1 MNKRA
6 YRALSVLLSL
16 SLATAAFADEV
27 DWPYYGADQ
36 GGTRYT
42 PADQI
47 NRDNFD
53 QLRVIWRYRPRD
65 QQIYETA
72 RANRSRDRDRGRGR
86 GDRRRGGLRFS
97 NNRGTPL
104 AVNGVL
110 YYGSPYNVLSAV
122 DGQSG
127 EELWAFDPESWKAP
141 STFLGNS
148 RGVSYWT
155 DGEVERVFLATSTA
169 HLYSI
174 DAKTG
179 IPDPNFG
186 EGGRVDLGALLR
198 RPLSEEERRSYGVTA
213 PPVVCRDVVAVGS
226 AIVDAL
232 FRPPPEYMPPGDVQ
246 AFDVRTGEKVW
257 EFHTIPQEGEYGN
270 ETWES
275 DAWKTYGAANVWATM
290 TADEE
295 LGYLYLPV
303 STASHDYYGGERP
316 GDNLF
321 SESVVC
327 LKAETGERVW
337 HYQLVHHG
345 LWDYDPA
352 AVPLLLDVV
361 VDGQKRKVVA
371 QLTKQAFCFVFDRV
385 TGEPIWPIEEKPVP
399 QSQVAWEKTSPTQP
413 FPTKPAPFERQGI
426 SEDDLI
432 DFTPELREEAKA
444 ILAEYD
450 YGPLYTP
457 PTEKGVL
464 SVPGQAGGA
473 DWAGGAA
480 DPRTGVLYVP
490 SHMAITNVELRPVR
504 DLEAYSAFSARAGRH
519 IRGPRGLPLVK
530 PPYGSITAIDLNS
543 GEHLWRT
550 AVGKGPVDHPALK
563 GIDLPDMGWDNRTF
577 VLATPNL
584 LLATSEDPHGLAD
597 AGRDY
602 FVDRDACLRAYDL
615 ASGEEI
621 GRVEL
626 PSNAYGAPMSYM
638 AGGRQYVVV
647 PLGNRLGRSGRPPE
661 LVALAIPHAG
671 EELPPQG
678 RDRGDADHKAF
689 YKAVEAMDAGDS
701 KTLQKLLTEYP
712 ELATA
717 RGYLDEYYEYPY
729 FRGATLLHHLA
740 GEPQRVPLPE
750 NAVELAAAL
759 ISAGADP
766 NAATHDSISMLDMF
780 IESDPLEWA
789 ESKPEMIQLLVT
801 NGVDVNRNR
810 GQILWNALR
819 ERDIELASM
828 LVAEGADVDLRFA
841 AGVNRVDLMAEFFDA
856 EGQPKE
862 GIGHLYHPDPD
873 TVLTAEQIMV
883 EALNFAAYSGALEAA
898 EFLLDRGVDI
908 NGLASGFT
916 RYDRGSTPLHKTVM
930 ADQLE
935 MARLLLVRGADPL
948 ARARRFR
955 ITPYELSNYL
965 NTSEALDELL
975 REYSEAAAGP
985 ADADS
990 STAPPRMCRGNRG
1003 GSR

>member
-6 YRALSVLLSL
+6 CRALSFSLSL
-16 SLATAAFADEV
+16 SLAAAAFASDV
-27 DWPYYGADQ
+27 DWPYYAADQ

-53 QLRVIWRYRPRD
+53 QLRVVWRYRPRD

-72 RANRSRDRDRGRGR
+72 SASRGRGRDRGRGGRRR
-86 GDRRRGGLRFS
+86 GDRRLRFD
-97 NNRGTPL
+97 NHRATPV

-110 YYGSPYNVLSAV
+110 YYGSPYNILSAI

-127 EELWAFDPESWKAP
+127 EELWAFDPESWRTN
-141 STFLGNS
+141 SFFLGNL

-169 HLYSI
+169 YLYSI

-179 IPDPNFG
+179 VPDSNFG

-198 RPLSEEERRSYGVTA
+198 RPLGDRERRSYGVTA

-226 AIVDAL
+226 AIVDVRG
-232 FRPPPEYMPPGDVQ
+232 RPPPEYTPPGDVQ
-246 AFDVRTGEKVW
+246 AFDARTGEKVW

-275 DAWKTYGAANVWATM
+275 EAWKKYGAANVWATM

-327 LKAETGERVW
+327 LEAATGERVW

-345 LWDYDPA
+345 LWDYDPPA
-352 AVPLLLDVV
+352 APLLLDVV
-361 VDGQKRKVVA
+361 VKGQARKVVA
-371 QLTKQAFCFVFDRV
+371 QLTKQAFCFVFDRES
-385 TGEPIWPIEEKPVP
+385 GEPIWPIVEKPVP
-399 QSQVAWEKTSPTQP
+399 QSQVAGEKTSPTQP
-413 FPTKPAPFERQGI
+413 FPTKPVPFERQGI

-464 SVPGQAGGA
+464 SVPGQWGGA

-490 SHMAITNVELRPVR
+490 SHKAITTVQLRRIDDP
-504 DLEAYSAFSARAGRH
+504 EAHSAFSARAGEH
-519 IRGPRGLPLVK
+519 IAGPRGLPLVK
-530 PPYGSITAIDLNS
+530 PPYGSIIAIDLNS

-550 AVGKGPVDHPALK
+550 AVGKGPVNHPALK
-563 GIDLPDMGWDNRTF
+563 GLDLPDMGWDNRTF

-602 FVDRDACLRAYDL
+602 FVDRDAYLRAYEL

-626 PSNAYGAPMSYM
+626 PSNAYGAPMSYT

-661 LVALAIPHAG
+661 LVALAIPHEG

-689 YKAVEAMDAGDS
+689 YEAVKAMDAGDAQV
-701 KTLQKLLTEYP
+701 LEELLAEHP
-712 ELATA
+712 ELVSA
-717 RGYLDEYYEYPY
+717 RGYFDEYYEYPY

-750 NAVELAAAL
+750 NAALLAVAL
-759 ISAGADP
+759 LAAGADP
-766 NAATHDSISMLDMF
+766 NAATHDSTTVLDLF
-780 IESDPLEWA
+780 IGSDQLEWA
-789 ESKPEMIQLLVT
+789 GSKPEMVQLLVA

-819 ERDIELASM
+819 ERDLDLAQM
-828 LVAEGADVDLRFA
+828 LVAGGAAVDLRFA
-841 AGVNRVDLMAEFFDA
+841 AGVNRVDLMAEFFDS
-856 EGQPKE
+856 EGKLKE
-862 GIGHLYHPDPD
+862 GTSHLYHPNPD

-898 EFLLDRGVDI
+898 EFLLDRGADI
-908 NGLASGFT
+908 NGLAGGFN

-935 MARLLLVRGADPL
+935 MARLLLARGADPL
-948 ARARRFR
+948 LGDRRFD
-955 ITPYELSNYL
+955 IAPYGWSNYL
-965 NTSEALDELL
+965 NTSKALDELL
-975 REYSEAAAGP
+975 QEHYEAAAEKA
-985 ADADS
+985 AD
-990 STAPPRMCRGNRG
+990 
-1003 GSR
+1003 

>member
-1 MNKRA
+1 MNRRA
-6 YRALSVLLSL
+6 CGALLASLSL
-16 SLATAAFADEV
+16 SLVAFADDV
-27 DWPYYGADQ
+27 DWPYYGGDQ

-53 QLRVIWRYRPRD
+53 QLRVVWRYRPPD

-72 RANRSRDRDRGRGR
+72 GPNPVGRRLGF
-86 GDRRRGGLRFS
+86 D

-110 YYGSPYNVLSAV
+110 YYASPFNILVAL

-127 EELWAFDPESWKAP
+127 EELWTFDPEAWRMNFR
-141 STFLGNS
+141 FLGNV

-155 DGEVERVFLATSTA
+155 DGEVERVFMATSTS

-179 IPDPNFG
+179 LPDPNFG
-186 EGGRVDLGALLR
+186 EDGRVDLGASLR
-198 RPLSEEERRSYGVTA
+198 RPLDERQRWNYGITS

-226 AIVDAL
+226 AMGDWR
-232 FRPPPEYMPPGDVQ
+232 FQPPPEYTPPGDVQ

-257 EFHTIPQEGEYGN
+257 EFHTIPLEGEYGN

-275 DAWKTYGAANVWATM
+275 DAWKKYGAANVWATM

-295 LGYLYLPV
+295 LGNFYLPV

-345 LWDYDPA
+345 LWDYDPP

-361 VDGQKRKVVA
+361 VDGQPRKVVA

-385 TGEPIWPIEEKPVP
+385 TGEPIWPIVEKPVP
-399 QSQVAWEKTSPTQP
+399 QSQVPSEKTSPTQP

-464 SVPGQAGGA
+464 SVPGQWGGA

-490 SHMAITNVELRPVR
+490 SHMAITTVQLNSVDDP
-504 DLEAYSAFSARAGRH
+504 EAHSAFSASNNLH
-519 IRGPRGLPLVK
+519 VVGPRGLPLVK

-550 AVGKGPVDHPALK
+550 TVGKGPVDHPALK
-563 GIDLPDMGWDNRTF
+563 GLDLPDMGWDNRTF

-584 LLATSEDPHGLAD
+584 LLATSQDPHGLAE
-597 AGRDY
+597 AGEDY
-602 FVDRDACLRAYDL
+602 FVDRDAYLRAYEL

-621 GRVEL
+621 GSVEL

-647 PLGNRLGRSGRPPE
+647 SLGNYLGESGRPPE
-661 LVALAIPHAG
+661 LIALAIPH
-671 EELPPQG
+671 EDEQLPPQG
-678 RDRGDADHKAF
+678 RDRGDADHKIF
-689 YKAVEAMDAGDS
+689 YEAVKALDAGDAEA
-701 KTLQKLLTEYP
+701 LQKLLAEYP

-717 RGYLDEYYEYPY
+717 RGYFDKYYEYPY

-740 GEPQRVPLPE
+740 GEPQRMPLPE
-750 NAVELAAAL
+750 NAVKLAAVL
-759 ISAGADP
+759 LLAGADP
-766 NAATHDSISMLDMF
+766 NAATLDSVAVLDLVV
-780 IESDPLEWA
+780 SSAQLGWA
-789 ESKPEMIQLLVT
+789 ESKAEMVQLL
-801 NGVDVNRNR
+801 
-810 GQILWNALR
+810 A
-819 ERDIELASM
+819 
-828 LVAEGADVDLRFA
+828 AEGADLGRNRGRVLWDVLIEEDLELARMLIAAGAPVDLRFA
-841 AGVNRVDLMAEFFDA
+841 AGVNRVDLMAEFFDS
-856 EGQPKE
+856 EGKLKE
-862 GIGHLYHPDPD
+862 GIGHLYHPNPD
-873 TVLTAEQIMV
+873 TVLTAEQIV
-883 EALNFAAYSGALEAA
+883 AEALNFAAYSGALEAA
-898 EFLLDRGVDI
+898 EFLLDRGADI
-908 NGLASGFT
+908 DGFAGEFH
-916 RYDRGSTPLHKTVM
+916 RYDHGSTPLHKTVM
-930 ADQLE
+930 TNQLE
-935 MARLLLVRGADPL
+935 MAQLLLARGANSLLGD
-948 ARARRFR
+948 RAYDT
-955 ITPYELSNYL
+955 TPYGWTYYL
-965 NTSEALDELL
+965 DTSKALDELL
-975 REYSEAAAGP
+975 KEHHEAAIKKA
-985 ADADS
+985 S
-990 STAPPRMCRGNRG
+990 PRTEEEN
-1003 GSR
+1003 SNE

>member
-6 YRALSVLLSL
+6 YRTLSILLSL
-16 SLATAAFADEV
+16 LLAAATFADEV

-47 NRDNFD
+47 HRDNFD

-72 RANRSRDRDRGRGR
+72 RASRGRDRGRG
-86 GDRRRGGLRFS
+86 GRRRDRFRLRFD
-97 NNRGTPL
+97 NNRATPL

-110 YYGSPYNVLSAV
+110 YYGSPFNILSAI

-127 EELWAFDPESWKAP
+127 EELWAFDPEAWKAG
-141 STFLGNS
+141 SFFLGNS

-179 IPDPNFG
+179 IPDSTFG
-186 EGGRVDLGALLR
+186 EGGRVDLGASLR
-198 RPLSEEERRSYGVTA
+198 RPLREQERRGYGVTA

-226 AIVDAL
+226 AIVDVRG
-232 FRPPPEYMPPGDVQ
+232 RPPAEYIPPGDVQ
-246 AFDVRTGEKVW
+246 AFDVRTGEKMW
-257 EFHTIPQEGEYGN
+257 EFHTIPLEGEYGN
-270 ETWES
+270 ETWENE
-275 DAWKTYGAANVWATM
+275 AWKTYGAANVWATM

-327 LKAETGERVW
+327 LRAETGERVW
-337 HYQLVHHG
+337 YYQLVHHG
-345 LWDYDPA
+345 LWDYDPPA
-352 AVPLLLDVV
+352 APLLLDVV
-361 VDGQKRKVVA
+361 VDGQARKVVA
-371 QLTKQAFCFVFDRV
+371 QLTKQAFCFVFDRI
-385 TGEPIWPIEEKPVP
+385 TGEPIWPIVEKPVP
-399 QSQVAWEKTSPTQP
+399 QSQVVGEQTSPTQP
-413 FPTKPAPFERQGI
+413 FPTKPAPFELQGI
-426 SEDDLI
+426 SEADLI

-457 PTEKGVL
+457 PTEKSVL
-464 SVPGQAGGA
+464 SVPGQRGGA

-490 SHMAITNVELRPVR
+490 SHKAITTVQLRRVE
-504 DLEAYSAFSARAGRH
+504 DLEAHSAFSARVDEDVV
-519 IRGPRGLPLVK
+519 GPRGLPLVK
-530 PPYGSITAIDLNS
+530 PPYGSITAIDLNN
-543 GEHLWRT
+543 GEHIWRAT
-550 AVGKGPVDHPALK
+550 VGKGPVDHPVLK
-563 GIDLPDMGWDNRTF
+563 DLDLSDMGWDNRTF
-577 VLATPNL
+577 ILATPNL
-584 LLATSEDPHGLAD
+584 LLATSQDPRDLAD
-597 AGRDY
+597 VGEDY
-602 FVDRDACLRAYDL
+602 FVDRDAYLRAYEL
-615 ASGEEI
+615 ASGAEI

-626 PSNAYGAPMSYM
+626 PSNAYGAPMSYT

-647 PLGNRLGRSGRPPE
+647 PLGNRRRPPE
-661 LVALAIPHAG
+661 LVALAIPREG

-678 RDRGDADHKAF
+678 RDRGDADHKA
-689 YKAVEAMDAGDS
+689 YYEAVEALDTGDVE
-701 KTLQKLLTEYP
+701 TLEKLLAEYP
-712 ELATA
+712 ELTTA
-717 RGYLDEYYEYPY
+717 RGYFDEYYEYPH

-740 GEPQRVPLPE
+740 GEPQRVPLPA

-759 ISAGADP
+759 LSAGADP
-766 NAATHDSISMLDMF
+766 NAATYDSVSVLDLF
-780 IESDPLEWA
+780 IESDQLEWA
-789 ESKPEMIQLLVT
+789 ELKPEMVRLLVS
-801 NGVDVNRNR
+801 NGVDVNRDR
-810 GQILWNALR
+810 GRMLWNALR
-819 ERDIELASM
+819 ERDLDLAHM

-841 AGVNRVDLMAEFFDA
+841 AGVNRVDLMAEFFDS
-856 EGQPKE
+856 EGRLKE
-862 GIGHLYHPDPD
+862 GISHLYHPDSD

-898 EFLLDRGVDI
+898 EFLLDRGADV
-908 NGLASGFT
+908 NGLAGGFS

-930 ADQLE
+930 ADRLAI
-935 MARLLLVRGADPL
+935 ARLLLTRGADPL
-948 ARARRFR
+948 VGDRRFGM
-955 ITPYELSNYL
+955 TPYEWSNYL
-965 NTSEALDELL
+965 DTSKALDELL
-975 REYSEAAAGP
+975 RAHHEAAGGQAG
-985 ADADS
+985 
-990 STAPPRMCRGNRG
+990 TR
-1003 GSR
+1003 

>member
-6 YRALSVLLSL
+6 YQALSVLLSL
-16 SLATAAFADEV
+16 ATTAFADEV

-53 QLRVIWRYRPRD
+53 QLRVVWRYRPRD

-72 RANRSRDRDRGRGR
+72 RANRGQDRGREG
-86 GDRRRGGLRFS
+86 RRRGGFRLGFD
-97 NNRGTPL
+97 NNRGTPV
-104 AVNGVL
+104 AINGVL
-110 YYGSPYNVLSAV
+110 YYGSPYNILSAI

-127 EELWAFDPESWKAP
+127 EELWAFDPKSWQDR
-141 STFLGNS
+141 SGFLGNS

-155 DGEVERVFLATSTA
+155 DGEIERVFLATSTDY
-169 HLYSI
+169 LYSI
-174 DAKTG
+174 NAKTG
-179 IPDPNFG
+179 RPDSTFG
-186 EGGRVDLGALLR
+186 EGGRVDLGASLR
-198 RPLSEEERRSYGVTA
+198 RPLSERERRSYGVTS
-213 PPVVCRDVVAVGS
+213 PPVVCRGVVAVGS
-226 AIVDAL
+226 AIMDVRG
-232 FRPPPEYMPPGDVQ
+232 RPPAEYTPPGDVQ
-246 AFDVRTGEKVW
+246 AFDARTGEKVW
-257 EFHTIPQEGEYGN
+257 EFHTIPQEGEFGN
-270 ETWES
+270 ETWEN

-345 LWDYDPA
+345 LWDYDPP

-361 VDGQKRKVVA
+361 VDGQPRRIVA
-371 QLTKQAFCFVFDRV
+371 QLTKQAFCFVFDRE

-399 QSQVAWEKTSPTQP
+399 QSQVEKTSPTQP
-413 FPTKPAPFERQGI
+413 FPTKPAAFERQGI

-464 SVPGQAGGA
+464 SVPGQFGGA

-490 SHMAITNVELRPVR
+490 SHMAITNVQLRPVR
-504 DLEAYSAFSARAGRH
+504 DLDSYSAFSARAGQH
-519 IRGPRGLPLVK
+519 ILGPRGLPLVK

-550 AVGKGPVDHPALK
+550 AVGKGPVNHPALK
-563 GIDLPDMGWDNRTF
+563 DLDLPDMGWNNRTF

-602 FVDRDACLRAYDL
+602 FVGRDANLRAYDL

-647 PLGNRLGRSGRPPE
+647 PLGNRRRPPE
-661 LVALAIPHAG
+661 LVALAIPREG

-678 RDRGDADHKAF
+678 HDRSDADHEAF
-689 YKAVEAMDAGDS
+689 YEAVKAIDAGDS
-701 KTLQKLLTEYP
+701 ATLQQLLAEHP

-717 RGYLDEYYEYPY
+717 CGYFDEYYEYPS

-740 GEPQRVPLPE
+740 GEPQRVPLPK

-766 NAATHDSISMLDMF
+766 NAATYDSISVLNMF
-780 IESDPLEWA
+780 IESAQLEWA
-789 ESKPEMIQLLVT
+789 ESKPAMIQLLVT

-819 ERDIELASM
+819 ERDLDLASM
-828 LVAEGADVDLRFA
+828 LVAEGAAVDLRFA

-856 EGQPKE
+856 GGQLKE
-862 GIGHLYHPDPD
+862 GVSHLYHPDPD
-873 TVLTAEQIMV
+873 AVLTAEQIMV
-883 EALNFAAYSGALEAA
+883 EALNFAAYCGALEAA
-898 EFLLDRGVDI
+898 EFLLDRGADV
-908 NGLASGFT
+908 NGYASGFH

-935 MARLLLVRGADPL
+935 IAQLLLARGADPL
-948 ARARRFR
+948 LGDRRFD
-955 ITPYELSNYL
+955 IAPYGWSNYMD
-965 NTSEALDELL
+965 TSEALDELL
-975 REYSEAAAGP
+975 KEHYEAA
-985 ADADS
+985 
-990 STAPPRMCRGNRG
+990 G
-1003 GSR
+1003 GQVD

>member
-6 YRALSVLLSL
+6 CRTSSILLSL
-16 SLATAAFADEV
+16 SLALAAFADEV
-27 DWPYYGADQ
+27 DWPYYAADQ

-47 NRDNFD
+47 TRDNFD

-65 QQIYETA
+65 QQIYEA
-72 RANRSRDRDRGRGR
+72 ANASRSRDRGRG
-86 GDRRRGGLRFS
+86 GRRRGRSRLRFD
-97 NNRGTPL
+97 NHRATPL

-110 YYGSPYNVLSAV
+110 YYGSPFNILSAI

-127 EELWAFDPESWKAP
+127 EELWAFDPEAWKAG
-141 STFLGNS
+141 SFFLGNS

-179 IPDPNFG
+179 VPDPNFG

-198 RPLSEEERRSYGVTA
+198 RPLGDRERRGYGVTA
-213 PPVVCRDVVAVGS
+213 PPVVCRDMVAVGS
-226 AIVDAL
+226 AILDVRG
-232 FRPPPEYMPPGDVQ
+232 RPPAEYTPPGDVQ
-246 AFDVRTGEKVW
+246 AFDVRTGAKVW
-257 EFHTIPQEGEYGN
+257 EFHTIPLEGEYGN

-275 DAWKTYGAANVWATM
+275 EAWKKYGAANVWATM

-295 LGYLYLPV
+295 LGYFYLPV

-327 LKAETGERVW
+327 LKAATGERVW

-345 LWDYDPA
+345 LWDYDPPA
-352 AVPLLLDVV
+352 APVLLDVV
-361 VDGQKRKVVA
+361 VDGQARKVVV

-385 TGEPIWPIEEKPVP
+385 TGEPIWPIVEKPVP
-399 QSQVAWEKTSPTQP
+399 QSQVAGEQTAPTQP
-413 FPTKPAPFERQGI
+413 FPTKPAAFEHQGI
-426 SEDDLI
+426 SEEDLI

-464 SVPGQAGGA
+464 SVPGQRGGA

-490 SHMAITNVELRPVR
+490 SHKAITTVELRPVE
-504 DLEAYSAFSARAGRH
+504 DPEAHSAFSARVDEYVA
-519 IRGPRGLPLVK
+519 GPRGLPLVK

-543 GEHLWRT
+543 GEHIWRT
-550 AVGKGPVDHPALK
+550 TVGKGPVDHPALK
-563 GIDLPDMGWDNRTF
+563 YLDLPDMGWDNRTF

-584 LLATSEDPHGLAD
+584 LLATSQDPHGLAD
-597 AGRDY
+597 AGEDY
-602 FVDRDACLRAYDL
+602 FVDREALLRGYDL

-626 PSNAYGAPMSYM
+626 PSNAYGAPMSYT
-638 AGGRQYVVV
+638 AGGRQFVVV
-647 PLGNRLGRSGRPPE
+647 PLGNRRRPPE
-661 LVALAIPHAG
+661 LVALAIPHEG
-671 EELPPQG
+671 ERLPPQG
-678 RDRGDADHKAF
+678 RDRADADHKS
-689 YKAVEAMDAGDS
+689 YYEAVAAIDAGDAE
-701 KTLQKLLTEYP
+701 TLQKLLAAYP
-712 ELATA
+712 ELPMA
-717 RGYLDEYYEYPY
+717 RGYFDEYYEYPY

-750 NAVELAAAL
+750 NATELAAVL
-759 ISAGADP
+759 LSAGADP
-766 NAATHDSISMLDMF
+766 NAATHDSVAVLDLF
-780 IESDPLEWA
+780 VESDQLEWA
-789 ESKPEMIQLLVT
+789 ESKPEMIQLLVS

-810 GQILWNALR
+810 GRMLWNALR
-819 ERDIELASM
+819 ERDLDLAHM
-828 LVAEGADVDLRFA
+828 LVAEGATVDLRFA

-856 EGQPKE
+856 EGELKA
-862 GIGHLYHPDPD
+862 GTGHLYHPDPD

-898 EFLLDRGVDI
+898 EFLLDRGADI
-908 NGLASGFT
+908 NGLAGGFS

-930 ADQLE
+930 ADQLA
-935 MARLLLVRGADPL
+935 MARLLLVRGANPL
-948 ARARRFR
+948 VGDRRFG
-955 ITPYELSNYL
+955 ITPYEWSNYL
-965 NTSEALDELL
+965 ATSKALDELL
-975 REYSEAAAGP
+975 REHHEAAVGP
-985 ADADS
+985 ADAD
-990 STAPPRMCRGNRG
+990 
-1003 GSR
+1003 

>member
-1 MNKRA
+1 MNKRVC
-6 YRALSVLLSL
+6 RALSVLLSL
-16 SLATAAFADEV
+16 SIATAAFTSDV

-53 QLRVIWRYRPRD
+53 QLRVVWRYRPRD
-65 QQIYETA
+65 QQISETA
-72 RANRSRDRDRGRGR
+72 RASRGRDRGQG
-86 GDRRRGGLRFS
+86 GRRRGGFRLGFD
-97 NNRGTPL
+97 NNRGTPV
-104 AVNGVL
+104 AINGVL
-110 YYGSPYNVLSAV
+110 YYGSPYNILSAI

-127 EELWAFDPESWKAP
+127 EELWAFDPESWQA
-141 STFLGNS
+141 SSMFLGNS

-179 IPDPNFG
+179 IPDSTFG

-198 RPLSEEERRSYGVTA
+198 RPLSERERRGYGVTA
-213 PPVVCRDVVAVGS
+213 PPVVCRGVVAVGS
-226 AIVDAL
+226 AIMDVRG
-232 FRPPPEYMPPGDVQ
+232 RPPAEYIPPGDVQ
-246 AFDVRTGEKVW
+246 AFDARSGEKVW

-270 ETWES
+270 ETWGYA
-275 DAWKTYGAANVWATM
+275 AWKTYGAANVWATM

-295 LGYLYLPV
+295 LGNLYLPV

-345 LWDYDPA
+345 LWDYDPP

-361 VDGQKRKVVA
+361 VDGQERKIVA

-385 TGEPIWPIEEKPVP
+385 TGEPIWPIVEKSVP
-399 QSQVAWEKTSPTQP
+399 QSQVAGEKTSPTQP
-413 FPTKPAPFERQGI
+413 FPTKPVAFERQGI

-464 SVPGQAGGA
+464 SVPGQWGGA

-490 SHMAITNVELRPVR
+490 SHMAITNVQLRRLDDP
-504 DLEAYSAFSARAGRH
+504 EAYSAFSARAGEH
-519 IRGPRGLPLVK
+519 IVGPRGLPLVK

-550 AVGKGPVDHPALK
+550 AVGEGPVNHPALK
-563 GIDLPDMGWDNRTF
+563 GFDLPDMGWDNRTF

-584 LLATSEDPHGLAD
+584 LLATSEDPHDLAD

-602 FVDRDACLRAYDL
+602 FVDRDAYLRAYDL

-621 GRVEL
+621 GRVGL
-626 PSNAYGAPMSYM
+626 PSNAYGAPMSYT

-647 PLGNRLGRSGRPPE
+647 PLGNRQSRSGRPPE
-661 LVALAIPHAG
+661 LVALAIPHEG

-678 RDRGDADHKAF
+678 RDRGDTDHRAF
-689 YKAVEAMDAGDS
+689 YEAVKAIDVGDS
-701 KTLQKLLTEYP
+701 ETLQKLLAEYP

-717 RGYLDEYYEYPY
+717 RGYFDEYYEYPY

-740 GEPQRVPLPE
+740 GEPRGVPLPE

-759 ISAGADP
+759 LSAGADP
-766 NAATHDSISMLDMF
+766 NAATYDSITVLDLF
-780 IESDPLEWA
+780 IRSDQLEWA
-789 ESKPEMIQLLVT
+789 GSKPEMVRLLVT

-819 ERDIELASM
+819 ERNLDLAHM
-828 LVAEGADVDLRFA
+828 LVAEGATVDLRFA
-841 AGVNRVDLMAEFFDA
+841 AGVNRVDLMAEFFDSA
-856 EGQPKE
+856 GQLKE
-862 GIGHLYHPDPD
+862 DIGHLYHPDPD

-898 EFLLDRGVDI
+898 EFLLDRGADI
-908 NGLASGFT
+908 NGLAGGFN

-935 MARLLLVRGADPL
+935 MARLLLARGADPL
-948 ARARRFR
+948 VGDRRFD
-955 ITPYELSNYL
+955 ITPYEWSNYL
-965 NTSEALDELL
+965 NTSKALDEVL
-975 REYSEAAAGP
+975 REHYEAALER
-985 ADADS
+985 ADTD
-990 STAPPRMCRGNRG
+990 
-1003 GSR
+1003 

>member
-1 MNKRA
+1 MARHTMSSRLLTAKAARSCGRSTRSLGRPVPLSGAIRA
-6 YRALSVLLSL
+6 
-16 SLATAAFADEV
+16 
-27 DWPYYGADQ
+27 
-36 GGTRYT
+36 
-42 PADQI
+42 
-47 NRDNFD
+47 
-53 QLRVIWRYRPRD
+53 
-65 QQIYETA
+65 
-72 RANRSRDRDRGRGR
+72 
-86 GDRRRGGLRFS
+86 
-97 NNRGTPL
+97 
-104 AVNGVL
+104 
-110 YYGSPYNVLSAV
+110 
-122 DGQSG
+122 
-127 EELWAFDPESWKAP
+127 
-141 STFLGNS
+141 
-148 RGVSYWT
+148 GVSYWT
-155 DGEVERVFLATSTA
+155 DGQVERVFLATSTA
-169 HLYSI
+169 YLYSI
-174 DAKTG
+174 DAKIG

-198 RPLSEEERRSYGVTA
+198 RPLSDRERRDYGVTA

-226 AIVDAL
+226 AIMDVR

-246 AFDVRTGEKVW
+246 AFDARTGEKVW

-270 ETWES
+270 ETWENE
-275 DAWKTYGAANVWATM
+275 AWKTSGAANVWATM

-295 LGYLYLPV
+295 LGNFYLPV
-303 STASHDYYGGERP
+303 STVSHDYYGGERP

-345 LWDYDPA
+345 LWDYDPPA
-352 AVPLLLDVV
+352 APLLLDVV
-361 VDGQKRKVVA
+361 VDGQPRKVVA
-371 QLTKQAFCFVFDRV
+371 QLTKQAFCFVFDRI

-399 QSQVAWEKTSPTQP
+399 QSRVPSEHTSPTQP
-413 FPTKPAPFERQGI
+413 FPTKPAAFERQGI

-444 ILAEYD
+444 ILARYD

-457 PTEKGVL
+457 PTEKSVL

-480 DPRTGVLYVP
+480 DPRAGVLYVP
-490 SHMAITNVELRPVR
+490 SHMAITTVQLNPV
-504 DLEAYSAFSARAGRH
+504 DDPEAHSAFSARANEYVV
-519 IRGPRGLPLVK
+519 GPRGLPLVK

-543 GEHLWRT
+543 GEHTWRT
-550 AVGKGPVDHPALK
+550 TVGKGPVDHPALK
-563 GIDLPDMGWDNRTF
+563 GLDLPDMGWDNRTF
-577 VLATPNL
+577 VLATPHL
-584 LLATSEDPHGLAD
+584 LLATSQAPLAPR
-597 AGRDY
+597 RDY
-602 FVDRDACLRAYDL
+602 FVDRDAYLRAYDL
-615 ASGEEI
+615 GSGEEI

-626 PSNAYGAPMSYM
+626 PSNAYGAPMSYT

-647 PLGNRLGRSGRPPE
+647 PVGNRRRPPE
-661 LVALAIPHAG
+661 LVALAIPHEG

-678 RDRGDADHKAF
+678 RDRSDADHEVF
-689 YKAVEAMDAGDS
+689 YEAVEAIDAGDS
-701 KTLQKLLTEYP
+701 ETLQKLLAEYP
-712 ELATA
+712 ELAMA
-717 RGYLDEYYEYPY
+717 RGYFDEYYEYPH

-750 NAVELAAAL
+750 NAAELAAAL

-766 NAATHDSISMLDMF
+766 NAATYDSISVLDLF
-780 IESDPLEWA
+780 IESDQLEWV

-810 GQILWNALR
+810 GQMLWNALR
-819 ERDIELASM
+819 ERDLDLARM

-856 EGQPKE
+856 EGQLKE
-862 GIGHLYHPDPD
+862 GVGHLFHPDPD

-916 RYDRGSTPLHKTVM
+916 RYDRGSAPLHKTVM

-935 MARLLLVRGADPL
+935 MARLLLARGADPL
-948 ARARRFR
+948 VRARRFR

-965 NTSEALDELL
+965 DTSEALDELL
-975 REYSEAAAGP
+975 REHSEAAAGQ

-990 STAPPRMCRGNRG
+990 STAPPRRRRGNRE

>member
-6 YRALSVLLSL
+6 CRALSVLLSL
-16 SLATAAFADEV
+16 SIAMAAFADDV

-36 GGTRYT
+36 GGTRYS

-53 QLRVIWRYRPRD
+53 QLRVVWRYRPRD
-65 QQIYETA
+65 QQIYEAA
-72 RANRSRDRDRGRGR
+72 RANRGRDRGRG
-86 GDRRRGGLRFS
+86 GRRRGGFRPSFS
-97 NNRGTPL
+97 NNRGTPV
-104 AVNGVL
+104 AINGVL
-110 YYGSPYNVLSAV
+110 YYGSPYNILSAI

-127 EELWAFDPESWKAP
+127 EELWAFDPESWQAR
-141 STFLGNS
+141 SMFFGNS

-179 IPDPNFG
+179 LPDSTFG

-198 RPLSEEERRSYGVTA
+198 RPLSERERRGYGVTA
-213 PPVVCRDVVAVGS
+213 PPVVCRDMVAVGS
-226 AIVDAL
+226 AIMDVRG
-232 FRPPPEYMPPGDVQ
+232 RPPAEYMPPGDVQ
-246 AFDVRTGEKVW
+246 AFDARTGEKVW

-270 ETWES
+270 ETWENE
-275 DAWKTYGAANVWATM
+275 AWKKYGAANVWATM

-345 LWDYDPA
+345 LWDYDPPA
-352 AVPLLLDVV
+352 APLLLDVV
-361 VDGQKRKVVA
+361 VDGHERKVVA

-385 TGEPIWPIEEKPVP
+385 TGEPIWPIVEKPVP
-399 QSQVAWEKTSPTQP
+399 QSQVPSEPTSPTQP
-413 FPTKPAPFERQGI
+413 FPTKPAPFERQGL

-490 SHMAITNVELRPVR
+490 SHMAITTVELHRVY
-504 DLEAYSAFSARAGRH
+504 DLEAHSAFSARANERVV
-519 IRGPRGLPLVK
+519 GPRGLPLVK
-530 PPYGSITAIDLNS
+530 PPYGSITAIDLNN
-543 GEHLWRT
+543 GEHIWRT
-550 AVGKGPVDHPALK
+550 AVGAGPVNHPALNDL
-563 GIDLPDMGWDNRTF
+563 DLPDMGWDNRSF
-577 VLATPNL
+577 ILATPNL
-584 LLATSEDPHGLAD
+584 LLATSQDSRNLAG
-597 AGRDY
+597 GRNY
-602 FVDRDACLRAYDL
+602 FVDRDAYLRAYEL
-615 ASGEEI
+615 SSGREI

-626 PSNAYGAPMSYM
+626 PSNAYGAPMSYT
-638 AGGRQYVVV
+638 AAGRQYVVV
-647 PLGNRLGRSGRPPE
+647 PLGNRGRPPE
-661 LVALAIPHAG
+661 LVALAIPHEG

-678 RDRGDADHKAF
+678 RDRGDADHRAF
-689 YKAVEAMDAGDS
+689 YEAVKAIDVGDS
-701 KTLQKLLTEYP
+701 ETLQKLLAEFP
-712 ELATA
+712 ELTTA
-717 RGYLDEYYEYPY
+717 RGYFDKYYEYPY

-740 GEPQRVPLPE
+740 GEPRGVPLPE
-750 NAVELAAAL
+750 NAVGLAAAL
-759 ISAGADP
+759 LSAGADP
-766 NAATHDSISMLDMF
+766 NAATYDSITVLDLF
-780 IESDPLEWA
+780 IRSDQLEWA
-789 ESKPEMIQLLVT
+789 GSKPEMVRLLVT

-819 ERDIELASM
+819 ERNLDLAHM
-828 LVAEGADVDLRFA
+828 LVAEGATVDLRFA
-841 AGVNRVDLMAEFFDA
+841 AGVNRVDLMAEFFDSA
-856 EGQPKE
+856 GQLKE
-862 GIGHLYHPDPD
+862 DIGHLYHPDPD
-873 TVLTAEQIMV
+873 TVLASEQIVV

-898 EFLLDRGVDI
+898 EFLLDRGADI
-908 NGLASGFT
+908 DGLAGGFN

-935 MARLLLVRGADPL
+935 MARLLLARGADPL
-948 ARARRFR
+948 VGDRRFD
-955 ITPYELSNYL
+955 ITPYEWSNYL
-965 NTSEALDELL
+965 DTSKALDELL
-975 REYSEAAAGP
+975 KEHYEAAGGQV
-985 ADADS
+985 DAD
-990 STAPPRMCRGNRG
+990 
-1003 GSR
+1003 

>member
-1 MNKRA
+1 MSKRA

-16 SLATAAFADEV
+16 SLATTAFADEV
-27 DWPYYGADQ
+27 DWPYHGADQ

-42 PADQI
+42 SADQI

-53 QLRVIWRYRPRD
+53 QLRVVWRYRPRD

-72 RANRSRDRDRGRGR
+72 RANRGQDRGRGS
-86 GDRRRGGLRFS
+86 RRRGGFRLGFD
-97 NNRGTPL
+97 NNRGTPV
-104 AVNGVL
+104 AINGVL
-110 YYGSPYNVLSAV
+110 YYGSPYNILSAI

-127 EELWAFDPESWKAP
+127 EELWAFDPKSWQDR
-141 STFLGNS
+141 SSFLGNS
-148 RGVSYWT
+148 RGVSYWA
-155 DGEVERVFLATSTA
+155 DGEVERVFMATSTDY
-169 HLYSI
+169 LYSI

-179 IPDPNFG
+179 RPDSTFG

-213 PPVVCRDVVAVGS
+213 PPVVCRGVVAVGS
-226 AIVDAL
+226 AIMDVRG
-232 FRPPPEYMPPGDVQ
+232 RPPAEYMPPGDVQ

-270 ETWES
+270 ETWENA
-275 DAWKTYGAANVWATM
+275 AWKTYGAANVWATM

-295 LGYLYLPV
+295 LGTFYLPV

-352 AVPLLLDVV
+352 AAPLLLDVV
-361 VDGQKRKVVA
+361 VDGQERKVVA

-413 FPTKPAPFERQGI
+413 FPTKPAAFERQGI

-457 PTEKGVL
+457 PTEKGIL
-464 SVPGQAGGA
+464 LVPGQAGGA

-550 AVGKGPVDHPALK
+550 AVGQGPVDHPALK
-563 GIDLPDMGWDNRTF
+563 GLDLTDMGWDNRTF

-621 GRVEL
+621 GRVEM

-647 PLGNRLGRSGRPPE
+647 PLGNRRRPPE
-661 LVALAIPHAG
+661 LVALAIPYEG

-678 RDRGDADHKAF
+678 RDRSDADHKAF
-689 YKAVEAMDAGDS
+689 YEAVEAIDAGDGE
-701 KTLQKLLTEYP
+701 TLQKLLAEDP
-712 ELATA
+712 ELAMA
-717 RGYLDEYYEYPY
+717 RGYFDEYYEYPY

-750 NAVELAAAL
+750 NAVELAATL
-759 ISAGADP
+759 LSAGADP
-766 NAATHDSISMLDMF
+766 NAATYDSISVLDLF
-780 IESDPLEWA
+780 IESDQLEWA
-789 ESKPEMIQLLVT
+789 ESKPAMIQLLVT

-810 GQILWNALR
+810 GQILWDALR
-819 ERDIELASM
+819 ERDLDLARM
-828 LVAEGADVDLRFA
+828 LVAEGAAVDLRFA

-856 EGQPKE
+856 EGQLKE

-908 NGLASGFT
+908 NGLAGGF
-916 RYDRGSTPLHKTVM
+916 RRFDRGSTPLHKTVM
-930 ADQLE
+930 ANQLE
-935 MARLLLVRGADPL
+935 MARLLLARGADPL
-948 ARARRFR
+948 VRVWRYD
-955 ITPYELSNYL
+955 ITPYQLSNYL
-965 NTSEALDELL
+965 DTSEALDELL
-975 REYSEAAAGP
+975 REYTEAAAGQ
-985 ADADS
+985 ADAD
-990 STAPPRMCRGNRG
+990 
-1003 GSR
+1003 

>member
-6 YRALSVLLSL
+6 CRTLSILLSL
-16 SLATAAFADEV
+16 LLAMATFADEV

-65 QQIYETA
+65 QQLYEAA
-72 RANRSRDRDRGRGR
+72 RASRSRDRGRG
-86 GDRRRGGLRFS
+86 GRRRGRSRLRFD
-97 NNRGTPL
+97 NNRATPV

-110 YYGSPYNVLSAV
+110 YYGSPFNVLSAI

-127 EELWAFDPESWKAP
+127 EELWAFDPEAWKAG
-141 STFLGNS
+141 SFFLGNS

-179 IPDPNFG
+179 IPDSTFG

-198 RPLSEEERRSYGVTA
+198 RPLSEQERRGYGVTA

-226 AIVDAL
+226 AIVDVRG
-232 FRPPPEYMPPGDVQ
+232 RPPAEYIPPGDVQ

-257 EFHTIPQEGEYGN
+257 EFHTIPLEGEYGN
-270 ETWES
+270 ETWENE
-275 DAWKTYGAANVWATM
+275 AWKKYGAANVWATM

-327 LKAETGERVW
+327 LEAETGERVW

-352 AVPLLLDVV
+352 AAPLLLDVV
-361 VDGQKRKVVA
+361 VNGQARKVVA
-371 QLTKQAFCFVFDRV
+371 QLTKQAFCFVFDRI
-385 TGEPIWPIEEKPVP
+385 TGEPIWPIVEKPVP
-399 QSQVAWEKTSPTQP
+399 QSQVPSEQTAPTQP
-413 FPTKPAPFERQGI
+413 FPTKPAPFELQGI
-426 SEDDLI
+426 SEEDLI

-457 PTEKGVL
+457 PTEKSVL
-464 SVPGQAGGA
+464 SVPGQRGGA

-490 SHMAITNVELRPVR
+490 SHKAITTVQLRRVE
-504 DLEAYSAFSARAGRH
+504 DLEAHSAFSARVDEDVV
-519 IRGPRGLPLVK
+519 GPRGLPLVK
-530 PPYGSITAIDLNS
+530 PPYGSITAIDLNN
-543 GEHLWRT
+543 GEHIWRAT
-550 AVGKGPVDHPALK
+550 VGKGPVDHPALK
-563 GIDLPDMGWDNRTF
+563 DLDLPDMGWDNRTF
-577 VLATPNL
+577 ILATPNL
-584 LLATSEDPHGLAD
+584 LLATSQDPHGLAD
-597 AGRDY
+597 VGEDY
-602 FVDRDACLRAYDL
+602 FVDRDAYLRAYEL
-615 ASGEEI
+615 ASGAEI

-626 PSNAYGAPMSYM
+626 PSNAYGAPMSYT
-638 AGGRQYVVV
+638 ADGRQYVVV
-647 PLGNRLGRSGRPPE
+647 PLGNRRRPPE
-661 LVALAIPHAG
+661 LVALAIPREG

-678 RDRGDADHKAF
+678 RDRGDADHKA
-689 YKAVEAMDAGDS
+689 YYEAVEALDAGDVE
-701 KTLQKLLTEYP
+701 TLEKLLAEYP
-712 ELATA
+712 ELTTA
-717 RGYLDEYYEYPY
+717 RGYFDEYYEYPR

-750 NAVELAAAL
+750 NAVELAAVL
-759 ISAGADP
+759 LSAGADP
-766 NAATHDSISMLDMF
+766 NAATYYSISVLDMF
-780 IESDPLEWA
+780 IESDQLEWA
-789 ESKPEMIQLLVT
+789 ESKPEMVRLLVS
-801 NGVDVNRNR
+801 NGVDVNRKR
-810 GQILWNALR
+810 GRMLWNALR
-819 ERDIELASM
+819 ERDLDLAHM

-841 AGVNRVDLMAEFFDA
+841 AGVNRVDLMAEFFDS
-856 EGQPKE
+856 EGRLKE

-898 EFLLDRGVDI
+898 EFLLDRGADV
-908 NGLASGFT
+908 NGLAGGFS

-930 ADQLE
+930 ADQLAI
-935 MARLLLVRGADPL
+935 ARLLLARGADPL
-948 ARARRFR
+948 VGDRRFGM
-955 ITPYELSNYL
+955 TPYEWSNYL
-965 NTSEALDELL
+965 DTSKALDELL
-975 REYSEAAAGP
+975 RAHHEAAGGQ
-985 ADADS
+985 ADAD
-990 STAPPRMCRGNRG
+990 
-1003 GSR
+1003 

>member
-1 MNKRA
+1 MSKHA

-42 PADQI
+42 SADQI

-72 RANRSRDRDRGRGR
+72 RANRGRDRGRGR
-86 GDRRRGGLRFS
+86 GDRRRGGFRLGFN

-127 EELWAFDPESWKAP
+127 EELWAFDPESWKAS

-148 RGVSYWT
+148 RGVSYWA

-169 HLYSI
+169 YLYSI

-186 EGGRVDLGALLR
+186 EDGRVDLGALLR
-198 RPLSEEERRSYGVTA
+198 RPLSEEERRDYGVTA

-226 AIVDAL
+226 AIMDVRG
-232 FRPPPEYMPPGDVQ
+232 RPPAEYMPPGDVQ
-246 AFDVRTGEKVW
+246 AFDARTGEKVW
-257 EFHTIPQEGEYGN
+257 EFHTIPQEGEHGN
-270 ETWES
+270 ETWENEG
-275 DAWKTYGAANVWATM
+275 WKTYGAANVWATM

-295 LGYLYLPV
+295 LGNFYLPV

-352 AVPLLLDVV
+352 AAPLLLDVV
-361 VDGQKRKVVA
+361 VDGQPRKIVA

-385 TGEPIWPIEEKPVP
+385 TGEPIWPIAEKPVP
-399 QSQVAWEKTSPTQP
+399 QSQVVWEKTSPTQP
-413 FPTKPAPFERQGI
+413 FPTKPAAFEHQGI

-444 ILAEYD
+444 ILARYD

-464 SVPGQAGGA
+464 LVPGQAGGA

-490 SHMAITNVELRPVR
+490 SHMGITTVQLRRVD
-504 DLEAYSAFSARAGRH
+504 DLKAHSAFSARANEYVV
-519 IRGPRGLPLVK
+519 GPRGLPLVK

-550 AVGKGPVDHPALK
+550 AVGAGPVNHPALK
-563 GIDLPDMGWDNRTF
+563 DLDLPDMGWSNRTF

-584 LLATSEDPHGLAD
+584 LLATSEDPHRLAN

-602 FVDRDACLRAYDL
+602 FVDRDANLRAYDL

-621 GRVEL
+621 GRIEL

-638 AGGRQYVVV
+638 ADGRQYVVV
-647 PLGNRLGRSGRPPE
+647 PLGNRRRPPE
-661 LVALAIPHAG
+661 LVALAIPHEG

-678 RDRGDADHKAF
+678 RDRSDADHRAF
-689 YKAVEAMDAGDS
+689 YEAVEAIDTGDGE
-701 KTLQKLLTEYP
+701 TLKKLLAEYP

-717 RGYLDEYYEYPY
+717 RGYFDEYYEYPS

-740 GEPQRVPLPE
+740 GEPQRVPLPA
-750 NAVELAAAL
+750 NAVELAADL

-766 NAATHDSISMLDMF
+766 NAATYDSISVLDMF
-780 IESDPLEWA
+780 IESDQLEWA
-789 ESKPEMIQLLVT
+789 ESKPAMIQLLVT

-819 ERDIELASM
+819 ERDLELASM
-828 LVAEGADVDLRFA
+828 LVSEGAAVDLRFA
-841 AGVNRVDLMAEFFDA
+841 AGVNRVDLMAEFFDS
-856 EGQPKE
+856 EGQLKE
-862 GIGHLYHPDPD
+862 GVGHLFHPDPD

-898 EFLLDRGVDI
+898 EFLLDRGVDV
-908 NGLASGFT
+908 NGIASGFH
-916 RYDRGSTPLHKTVM
+916 RYDRGSAPLHKTVM
-930 ADQLE
+930 ADQLA
-935 MARLLLVRGADPL
+935 MARLLLARGADPL
-948 ARARRFR
+948 VRARRFR

-975 REYSEAAAGP
+975 REHTEAAAGQ

-990 STAPPRMCRGNRG
+990 STAPQRMRRRNRE
-1003 GSR
+1003 R

>member
-6 YRALSVLLSL
+6 CRALSVLLSL
-16 SLATAAFADEV
+16 LLATAAFAEDV
-27 DWPYYGADQ
+27 DWPYYAADQ

-72 RANRSRDRDRGRGR
+72 RANRSRDRGR
-86 GDRRRGGLRFS
+86 GDRRRGGLRFD

-110 YYGSPYNVLSAV
+110 YYGSPYNILSAI

-127 EELWAFDPESWKAP
+127 EELWAFDPKSWQAR
-141 STFLGNS
+141 SFFLGNL

-155 DGEVERVFLATSTA
+155 DGEVERVFMATSTA
-169 HLYSI
+169 YLYSI

-198 RPLSEEERRSYGVTA
+198 RPLSERERGDYGITA

-226 AIVDAL
+226 AIVDAR
-232 FRPPPEYMPPGDVQ
+232 FRPPPEYTPPGDVQ
-246 AFDVRTGEKVW
+246 AFDARTGEKVW
-257 EFHTIPQEGEYGN
+257 EFHTIPLEGEYGN
-270 ETWES
+270 ETWEN
-275 DAWKTYGAANVWATM
+275 DAWKKYGAANVWATM

-327 LKAETGERVW
+327 LKAATGERVW

-444 ILAEYD
+444 ILARYD

-464 SVPGQAGGA
+464 LVPGQAGGA

-504 DLEAYSAFSARAGRH
+504 DLDAYSAFSARAGRH

-563 GIDLPDMGWDNRTF
+563 GLDLPDMGWDNRTF

-602 FVDRDACLRAYDL
+602 FVDREACLRAYDL

-626 PSNAYGAPMSYM
+626 PSNAYGAPMSYV

-661 LVALAIPHAG
+661 LIALAIPHKG

-689 YKAVEAMDAGDS
+689 YEAVEAIDAGDREALQ
-701 KTLQKLLTEYP
+701 TLLAEDP

-717 RGYLDEYYEYPY
+717 RGYFDEYYEYPY

-759 ISAGADP
+759 ISTGADP
-766 NAATHDSISMLDMF
+766 NAATYDSTSVLDLF

-841 AGVNRVDLMAEFFDA
+841 AGVNRVDLMAEFFDS
-856 EGQPKE
+856 EGQLKE
-862 GIGHLYHPDPD
+862 GIGHLFHPDPD

-898 EFLLDRGVDI
+898 EFLLDRGADI

-935 MARLLLVRGADPL
+935 VARLLLARGADPL
-948 ARARRFR
+948 VRARRFR

-965 NTSEALDELL
+965 DTSGALDELL
-975 REYSEAAAGP
+975 REYTEAAAGQ

-990 STAPPRMCRGNRG
+990 SAAPSRMRRENRG

>member
-6 YRALSVLLSL
+6 CRALSVLLSL
-16 SLATAAFADEV
+16 SLAGAAFADDV

-72 RANRSRDRDRGRGR
+72 RANRGRDRSRGG
-86 GDRRRGGLRFS
+86 RRRGGSRLDFGNHRA
-97 NNRGTPL
+97 TPL
-104 AVNGVL
+104 AINGVL
-110 YYGSPYNVLSAV
+110 YYGSPYNILSAI

-127 EELWAFDPESWKAP
+127 EELWAFDPESWQAR
-141 STFLGNS
+141 SMFFGNS

-155 DGEVERVFLATSTA
+155 DGEIERVFMATSTA

-179 IPDPNFG
+179 LPDPNFG

-198 RPLSEEERRSYGVTA
+198 RALSERERRSYGVTA

-226 AIVDAL
+226 AIMDVRG
-232 FRPPPEYMPPGDVQ
+232 RPPAEYMPPGDVQ
-246 AFDVRTGEKVW
+246 AFDARTGEKVW

-275 DAWKTYGAANVWATM
+275 DAWKKYGAANVWATM

-345 LWDYDPA
+345 LWDYDPPA
-352 AVPLLLDVV
+352 APLLLDAI
-361 VDGQKRKVVA
+361 VDGRQRKVVA

-385 TGEPIWPIEEKPVP
+385 TGEPIWPIVEKPVP
-399 QSQVAWEKTSPTQP
+399 QSQVPSEPTSPTQP
-413 FPTKPAPFERQGI
+413 FPTKPAAFERQGI

-432 DFTPELREEAKA
+432 DFTPELREEAQA

-490 SHMAITNVELRPVR
+490 SHMAITTVELHRVY
-504 DLEAYSAFSARAGRH
+504 DLEAHSAFSARANERVV
-519 IRGPRGLPLVK
+519 GPRGLPLVK
-530 PPYGSITAIDLNS
+530 PPYGSITAIDLNN
-543 GEHLWRT
+543 GEHIWRT
-550 AVGKGPVDHPALK
+550 TVGKGPVDHPALK
-563 GIDLPDMGWDNRTF
+563 DLDLPDMGWDNRTF
-577 VLATPNL
+577 VLATPHL
-584 LLATSEDPHGLAD
+584 LLVTSQDPHGLAE
-597 AGRDY
+597 AGEDY
-602 FVDRDACLRAYDL
+602 FVDRDAYLRAYEL
-615 ASGEEI
+615 SSGEEI

-626 PSNAYGAPMSYM
+626 PSNAYGAPMSYA
-638 AGGRQYVVV
+638 AGDRQYVVV
-647 PLGNRLGRSGRPPE
+647 PLGNYLGESGRPPE
-661 LVALAIPHAG
+661 LVALAIPRED

-689 YKAVEAMDAGDS
+689 YDAVKAIDAGDRE
-701 KTLQKLLTEYP
+701 TLQKLLAEYP

-717 RGYLDEYYEYPY
+717 RGYFDEYYEYPY

-740 GEPQRVPLPE
+740 GEPQRAPLPE
-750 NAVELAAAL
+750 NAVTLAAAL
-759 ISAGADP
+759 LSAGADP
-766 NAATHDSISMLDMF
+766 NAATYDTVAVLDLVV
-780 IESDPLEWA
+780 SSAQLGWA
-789 ESKPEMIQLLVT
+789 GSKAEMVQLLADE
-801 NGVDVNRNR
+801 GADLGRNR
-810 GQILWNALR
+810 GRVLWDALI
-819 ERDIELASM
+819 EEDLELARM
-828 LVAEGADVDLRFA
+828 LIAAGAPVDLRFA
-841 AGVNRVDLMAEFFDA
+841 AGVNRVDLMAEFFDSA
-856 EGQPKE
+856 GHLKE
-862 GIGHLYHPDPD
+862 DTGHLYHPDPD
-873 TVLTAEQIMV
+873 TVLTAEQIVV
-883 EALNFAAYSGALEAA
+883 EALNFAAYCGALEAA
-898 EFLLDRGVDI
+898 EFLLDRGADI
-908 NGLASGFT
+908 NGLAGGF
-916 RYDRGSTPLHKTVM
+916 TPLHKTVM
-930 ADQLE
+930 ADHLE
-935 MARLLLVRGADPL
+935 MARLLLARGADPL
-948 ARARRFR
+948 VGDRRFD
-955 ITPYELSNYL
+955 ITPYEWSNYL
-965 NTSEALDELL
+965 DTSKALDELL
-975 REYSEAAAGP
+975 REHYEAAGGQ
-985 ADADS
+985 AD
-990 STAPPRMCRGNRG
+990 PR
-1003 GSR
+1003 

>member
-1 MNKRA
+1 MNRRA

-16 SLATAAFADEV
+16 SLAGVAFADEV

-65 QQIYETA
+65 QQIYEMA
-72 RANRSRDRDRGRGR
+72 RANRSRDRDRDRGRGR
-86 GDRRRGGLRFS
+86 GDRRRGGPRFG

-110 YYGSPYNVLSAV
+110 YYGSPFNILVAV
-122 DGQSG
+122 DGQTG
-127 EELWAFDPESWKAP
+127 EELWAFDPESWKVR

-155 DGEVERVFLATSTA
+155 DGEIERVFLATSTS

-179 IPDPNFG
+179 LPDPNFG
-186 EGGRVDLGALLR
+186 ENGRVDLGALLR

-226 AIVDAL
+226 AIVDAN
-232 FRPPPEYMPPGDVQ
+232 FRPPSEYMPPGDVQ

-257 EFHTIPQEGEYGN
+257 EFHTIPLAGEYGN

-275 DAWKTYGAANVWATM
+275 DAWKKYGAANVWATM

-295 LGYLYLPV
+295 LGYLYMPV

-361 VDGQKRKVVA
+361 VDGQPRKVVA

-399 QSQVAWEKTSPTQP
+399 QSQVPSEKTSPTQP
-413 FPTKPAPFERQGI
+413 FPTKPAAFERQGI

-444 ILAEYD
+444 ILARYD

-464 SVPGQAGGA
+464 LVPGQAGGV

-490 SHMAITNVELRPVR
+490 SHMAITHVELRPVR
-504 DLEAYSAFSARAGRH
+504 DLDAYSAFSARAGRH

-550 AVGKGPVDHPALK
+550 AVGEGPVDHPAIKDL
-563 GIDLPDMGWDNRTF
+563 DLPDMGWDNRTF

-602 FVDRDACLRAYDL
+602 FVDRDAYLRAYDL

-626 PSNAYGAPMSYM
+626 PSNAYGAPMSYT

-647 PLGNRLGRSGRPPE
+647 PVGSSRRPPE
-661 LVALAIPHAG
+661 LVALAIPHEG

-678 RDRGDADHKAF
+678 RDRSDADHKAF
-689 YKAVEAMDAGDS
+689 YEAVEAIDAGDS
-701 KTLQKLLTEYP
+701 ETLQKLLAKYP

-717 RGYLDEYYEYPY
+717 RGYFDEYYEYPS

-759 ISAGADP
+759 ISAGSDP
-766 NAATHDSISMLDMF
+766 NAATYDSLSVLDMF
-780 IESDPLEWA
+780 IESDQLEWA
-789 ESKPEMIQLLVT
+789 ESKPEMIRLLVT

-810 GQILWNALR
+810 GQMLWNALR
-819 ERDIELASM
+819 ERNLELASM

-841 AGVNRVDLMAEFFDA
+841 AGVNRVDLMAEFFDSG
-856 EGQPKE
+856 GQLKE
-862 GIGHLYHPDPD
+862 GVGHLYHPDPD

-883 EALNFAAYSGALEAA
+883 EALNYAAYSGAVEAA

-908 NGLASGFT
+908 DGIASGFT
-916 RYDRGSTPLHKTVM
+916 RYDRGSAPLHKTVM

-948 ARARRFR
+948 VRARRFR

-965 NTSEALDELL
+965 DTSEALDELL
-975 REYSEAAAGP
+975 REHTEAAGGQV
-985 ADADS
+985 DADS
-990 STAPPRMCRGNRG
+990 STAPPRRRRGNREG
-1003 GSR
+1003 AR

>member
-1 MNKRA
+1 MSKRA

-16 SLATAAFADEV
+16 LLSLAAFADEV

-53 QLRVIWRYRPRD
+53 QLRVVWRYRPRD

-72 RANRSRDRDRGRGR
+72 RANRSRDRGR
-86 GDRRRGGLRFS
+86 GDRRRGGPRFD

-110 YYGSPYNVLSAV
+110 YYGSPFNILSAV
-122 DGQSG
+122 DGQTG
-127 EELWAFDPESWKAP
+127 EELWAFDPESWKAR

-169 HLYSI
+169 YLYSI

-179 IPDPNFG
+179 LPDPNFG
-186 EGGRVDLGALLR
+186 EDGRVDLGALLR
-198 RPLSEEERRSYGVTA
+198 RPLSERERGIYGVTA

-226 AIVDAL
+226 AIMDAR

-246 AFDVRTGEKVW
+246 TFDARTGEKVW

-270 ETWES
+270 ETWEN

-345 LWDYDPA
+345 LWDYDPPA
-352 AVPLLLDVV
+352 APLLLDVV
-361 VDGQKRKVVA
+361 VDGQERKIVA
-371 QLTKQAFCFVFDRV
+371 QLTKQAFCFVFDRE

-399 QSQVAWEKTSPTQP
+399 QSQVPSEQTSPTQP

-457 PTEKGVL
+457 PTEKEVL

-480 DPRTGVLYVP
+480 DPRTGALYVP
-490 SHMAITNVELRPVR
+490 SHMAITTVQLRRVDDP
-504 DLEAYSAFSARAGRH
+504 EAHSAFSARANEYVV
-519 IRGPRGLPLVK
+519 GPRGLPLVR

-550 AVGKGPVDHPALK
+550 TVGKGPVDHPALK
-563 GIDLPDMGWDNRTF
+563 DLDLPDMGWDNRTF

-584 LLATSEDPHGLAD
+584 LLATSEVPRATRRN
-597 AGRDY
+597 RDY
-602 FVDRDACLRAYDL
+602 FVDRDAYLRAYDL

-626 PSNAYGAPMSYM
+626 PSNAYGAPMSYT

-647 PLGNRLGRSGRPPE
+647 PLGNRLSRSGRPPE
-661 LVALAIPHAG
+661 LVALAIPREG
-671 EELPPQG
+671 EQLPPQG
-678 RDRGDADHKAF
+678 RDRGDADHGAF
-689 YKAVEAMDAGDS
+689 YQAVQAIDAGDS
-701 KTLQKLLTEYP
+701 ETLQKLLAEYP
-712 ELATA
+712 ELTTA
-717 RGYLDEYYEYPY
+717 RGYFDEYYEYPH

-759 ISAGADP
+759 LSAGADP
-766 NAATHDSISMLDMF
+766 NAATYDSITVLDMF
-780 IESDPLEWA
+780 IESDQLEWA
-789 ESKPEMIQLLVT
+789 ESKPEMIRLLAT

-810 GQILWNALR
+810 GQILWDALR
-819 ERDIELASM
+819 EGDLDLARM
-828 LVAEGADVDLRFA
+828 LVAAGADVDLRFA
-841 AGVNRVDLMAEFFDA
+841 AGVNRVDLMAEFFDSK
-856 EGQPKE
+856 GQLKE
-862 GIGHLYHPDPD
+862 GVGHLYHPDPD
-873 TVLTAEQIMV
+873 TVLTAEQIVV
-883 EALNFAAYSGALEAA
+883 EALNYAAYCGALEAA
-898 EFLLDRGVDI
+898 EFLLDRGADV
-908 NGLASGFT
+908 NGYASGFT
-916 RYDRGSTPLHKTVM
+916 PLHRTVL

-935 MARLLLVRGADPL
+935 IAQLLLARGADPL
-948 ARARRFR
+948 LKDRRFDVP
-955 ITPYELSNYL
+955 PYGWANFM
-965 NTSEALDELL
+965 NTSEALKELL
-975 REYSEAAAGP
+975 KEHHEAASGQAY
-985 ADADS
+985 ADS
-990 STAPPRMCRGNRG
+990 SAAPPWMRRRNRG

>member
-6 YRALSVLLSL
+6 CRPLAIALSL
-16 SLATAAFADEV
+16 SLASAAFADDV

-53 QLRVIWRYRPRD
+53 QLRVVWRYRPRD
-65 QQIYETA
+65 VQIYETA
-72 RANRSRDRDRGRGR
+72 RANRSQERGRGR
-86 GDRRRGGLRFS
+86 GGWGRGGLRFD
-97 NNRGTPL
+97 NNRGTPV
-104 AVNGVL
+104 AINGVL
-110 YYGSPYNVLSAV
+110 YYGSPYNILSAI

-127 EELWAFDPESWKAP
+127 EELWAFDPESWQA
-141 STFLGNS
+141 SSAFVGNS

-155 DGEVERVFLATSTA
+155 DGEVERVFIATSTA

-179 IPDPNFG
+179 IPDSTFG
-186 EGGRVDLGALLR
+186 EGGRVDLGASLR
-198 RPLSEEERRSYGVTA
+198 RPLNEQERRGYGVTA
-213 PPVVCRDVVAVGS
+213 PPVVCRGVVAAGS
-226 AIVDAL
+226 AIMDVRG
-232 FRPPPEYMPPGDVQ
+232 RPPAEYIPPGDVQ
-246 AFDVRTGEKVW
+246 AFDARTGEKVW

-270 ETWES
+270 ETWGYE
-275 DAWKTYGAANVWATM
+275 AWKTYGAANVWATM

-327 LKAETGERVW
+327 LQAATGERVW

-345 LWDYDPA
+345 LWDYDPPVA
-352 AVPLLLDVV
+352 PLLLDVV
-361 VDGQKRKVVA
+361 VDGQQRKVVA
-371 QLTKQAFCFVFDRV
+371 QLTKQAFCFVFDRI
-385 TGEPIWPIEEKPVP
+385 TGEPIWPIEEKSVP
-399 QSQVAWEKTSPTQP
+399 QSQVPGEKTSPTQP
-413 FPTKPAPFERQGI
+413 FPTKPAAFERQGI

-432 DFTPELREEAKA
+432 DFTPELREEAEA

-450 YGPLYTP
+450 YGPLYAP

-464 SVPGQAGGA
+464 SVPGQVGGA

-490 SHMAITNVELRPVR
+490 SHMIITNVELRPVR
-504 DLEAYSAFSARAGRH
+504 DLDAYSAFSASAGRQ
-519 IRGPRGLPLVK
+519 ILGPRGLPLVK

-543 GEHLWRT
+543 GEHIWRT
-550 AVGKGPVDHPALK
+550 TVGKGPVNHPALK
-563 GIDLPDMGWDNRTF
+563 GLDLPDMGWNNRTF
-577 VLATPNL
+577 ILATPNL
-584 LLATSEDPHGLAD
+584 LLATSDDPHDLAD

-602 FVDRDACLRAYDL
+602 FVDRDAYLRAYEL
-615 ASGEEI
+615 ASGAGI

-626 PSNAYGAPMSYM
+626 PSNAYGAPMSYT

-647 PLGNRLGRSGRPPE
+647 PLGNGERPPE
-661 LVALAIPHAG
+661 LVALAIPHED

-678 RDRGDADHKAF
+678 RDRSDAGHKAF
-689 YKAVEAMDAGDS
+689 YEAVEAIDAGDS
-701 KTLQKLLTEYP
+701 ETLQKLLAEYS
-712 ELATA
+712 ELSTA
-717 RGYLDEYYEYPY
+717 RGYFDEYYEYPY

-740 GEPQRVPLPE
+740 GEPQRVPLPQ
-750 NAVELAAAL
+750 NAVELAADL

-766 NAATHDSISMLDMF
+766 NAATYDSISVLDMF

-789 ESKPEMIQLLVT
+789 ESKPKMIQLLVT

-810 GQILWNALR
+810 GQILWDALR
-819 ERDIELASM
+819 ERDLDMARM
-828 LVAEGADVDLRFA
+828 LVAEGAAVDLRFA
-841 AGVNRVDLMAEFFDA
+841 AGVNRVDLMAEFFDS
-856 EGQPKE
+856 EGQLKE

-873 TVLTAEQIMV
+873 MVLTAEQIMV

-898 EFLLDRGVDI
+898 EFLLDHGADI
-908 NGLASGFT
+908 NGLAGGFN

-935 MARLLLVRGADPL
+935 IAQLLLARGADSLLGDWRYEL
-948 ARARRFR
+948 A
-955 ITPYELSNYL
+955 PYEWASYM
-965 NTSEALDELL
+965 NTSKALDELL
-975 REYSEAAAGP
+975 REHHEAASEQ
-985 ADADS
+985 ADAD
-990 STAPPRMCRGNRG
+990 
-1003 GSR
+1003 

>member
-1 MNKRA
+1 MSKRA
-6 YRALSVLLSL
+6 CRILAIALSL

-47 NRDNFD
+47 NRNNFD
-53 QLRVIWRYRPRD
+53 QLRVVWRYRPRD

-86 GDRRRGGLRFS
+86 GDRRRGGPRFD

-110 YYGSPYNVLSAV
+110 YYGSPFNVLSAV

-127 EELWAFDPESWKAP
+127 EELWAFDPESWKVG
-141 STFLGNS
+141 SGFLGNS

-169 HLYSI
+169 YLYSI

-179 IPDPNFG
+179 LPDPNFG
-186 EGGRVDLGALLR
+186 EDGRVDLGALLR
-198 RPLSEEERRSYGVTA
+198 RPLSEEERRGYGVSA

-226 AIVDAL
+226 AIMDAR

-246 AFDVRTGEKVW
+246 AFDARTGKKVW

-295 LGYLYLPV
+295 LGNFYLPV

-345 LWDYDPA
+345 LWDYDPPA
-352 AVPLLLDVV
+352 APLLLDVV
-361 VDGQKRKVVA
+361 VDGQPRKVVA
-371 QLTKQAFCFVFDRV
+371 QLTKQAFCFVFDRE

-399 QSQVAWEKTSPTQP
+399 QSQVPSEPTSPTQP
-413 FPTKPAPFERQGI
+413 FPTKPAAFERQGI

-444 ILAEYD
+444 ILARYD

-464 SVPGQAGGA
+464 SVPGQVGGA

-490 SHMAITNVELRPVR
+490 SHMSITNVELRPVR
-504 DLEAYSAFSARAGRH
+504 DLDAYSAFSARAGRH
-519 IRGPRGLPLVK
+519 IRGPQGLPLVK
-530 PPYGSITAIDLNS
+530 PPYGSIVAIDLNS

-563 GIDLPDMGWDNRTF
+563 GLDLPDMGWDNRTF
-577 VLATPNL
+577 VLATPHL
-584 LLATSEDPHGLAD
+584 LLATSQDPHDLAD
-597 AGRDY
+597 AGEDY
-602 FVDRDACLRAYDL
+602 FVDRDAYLRAYEL

-626 PSNAYGAPMSYM
+626 PSNAYGAPMSYT
-638 AGGRQYVVV
+638 ADGRQYVVV
-647 PLGNRLGRSGRPPE
+647 PVGSSGRPPE

-671 EELPPQG
+671 EQLPPQG

-689 YKAVEAMDAGDS
+689 YEAVEAIDAGDS
-701 KTLQKLLTEYP
+701 ETLQKLLAEYP
-712 ELATA
+712 GLATA
-717 RGYLDEYYEYPY
+717 RGYFDEYYEYPY

-750 NAVELAAAL
+750 NAVELAEAL
-759 ISAGADP
+759 ISVGADP
-766 NAATHDSISMLDMF
+766 NAATYDSISVLDMF
-780 IESDPLEWA
+780 IESDQLEWA
-789 ESKPEMIQLLVT
+789 GNKPAMIQLLVT

-819 ERDIELASM
+819 ERNLELASM
-828 LVAEGADVDLRFA
+828 LVAEGAAVDLRFA
-841 AGVNRVDLMAEFFDA
+841 AAVNRVDLMAQFFDS
-856 EGQPKE
+856 EGQLKE
-862 GIGHLYHPDPD
+862 EIGHLYHPDPD
-873 TVLTAEQIMV
+873 TVLTAEQIVV
-883 EALNFAAYSGALEAA
+883 EALNYAAYCGALEAA
-898 EFLLDRGVDI
+898 EFLLDRGADV
-908 NGLASGFT
+908 NGYASGFS
-916 RYDRGSTPLHKTVM
+916 RFDRGSTPLHKTVM

-935 MARLLLVRGADPL
+935 IAQLLLVRGADPL
-948 ARARRFR
+948 LGDRRFDVA
-955 ITPYELSNYL
+955 PYRWSNFM
-965 NTSEALDELL
+965 NTSEALEGLL
-975 REYSEAAAGP
+975 REYHEAASGET
-985 ADADS
+985 DADS
-990 STAPPRMCRGNRG
+990 SAAPPWMRRRNRG